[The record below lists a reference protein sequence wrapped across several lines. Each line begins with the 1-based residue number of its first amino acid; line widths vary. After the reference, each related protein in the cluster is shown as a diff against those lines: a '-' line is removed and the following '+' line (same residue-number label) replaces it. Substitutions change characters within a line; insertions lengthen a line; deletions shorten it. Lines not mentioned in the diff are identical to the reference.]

1 MPAFIPPALVAGA
14 KAVAGAVATQAG
26 RQAAVQ
32 GAKQAAK
39 KVGKVAVQA
48 GNTKAG
54 QALTAGQIASNVGE
68 QQANRQQMQ
77 QQNMMN
83 QNQQM
88 AQAAK
93 AGSEIRTGEPM
104 DILWSLMK
112 AWKWDARWN
121 DSQIDN
127 IKAQLRRGNK
137 HTIGLADRKHYSKN
151 ADKRIEPNQEMPKGF
166 EGHSHEQVALA
177 IAEILL
183 EKNPELKEYLN
194 TKIETRLGN
203 ETYNEYPVLKVPGLS
218 TDEPKEGIDRPHY
231 VIGHKTSRAE
241 DGGSGIGLITVGA
254 EHHTGH
260 RQTKEWHPI
269 RDSEYEFV
277 SAPKFMES
285 KGPSAQ
291 EINQRAV
298 KRVAEG
304 GRISRDDVSSSANL
318 TNIFNPRN
326 IYRQGAER
334 MMQNF
339 AGRMDIDPETGAPRS
354 TYLQAQHPLQQNLL
368 NIRARANKF
377 NNANDDDDPENN
389 NNGGGGGS
397 TVNPLPKEAEGL
409 FDEFGNLKNSFNLS
423 EPMDLAW
430 RMLKG
435 ELQLP
440 NEISEDMRRD
450 LAVLDRNHTFE
461 ETSDGTMVGNIH
473 PDMEHVVKLLTGMQE
488 DVDNMAKPTYTP
500 PQFYY

>member
-127 IKAQLRRGNK
+127 IKAQMKRGKK
-137 HTIGLADRKHYSKN
+137 HTVGLADRNHYSKN
-151 ADKRIEPNQEMPKGF
+151 ADKRIEPNQEMPKGL
-166 EGHSHEQVALA
+166 EGYSHEDVALA
-177 IAEILL
+177 VADILL
-183 EKNPELKEYLN
+183 EKNPELKEHLN

-203 ETYNEYPVLKVPGLS
+203 ETYNDYPVLKVPGLS

-298 KRVAEG
+298 ERVAEG

-339 AGRMDIDPETGAPRS
+339 AGRIFIDPDTGAPRS

-368 NIRARANKF
+368 NIRAK
-377 NNANDDDDPENN
+377 ND
-389 NNGGGGGS
+389 
-397 TVNPLPKEAEGL
+397 TVNPLNVGAEPTKVDRNDPTVQMMLSMGYVIET
-409 FDEFGNLKNSFNLS
+409 DEYGNEKLVLKS

-435 ELQLP
+435 ELQLS

-488 DVDNMAKPTYTP
+488 DVDDIAKPTYTP